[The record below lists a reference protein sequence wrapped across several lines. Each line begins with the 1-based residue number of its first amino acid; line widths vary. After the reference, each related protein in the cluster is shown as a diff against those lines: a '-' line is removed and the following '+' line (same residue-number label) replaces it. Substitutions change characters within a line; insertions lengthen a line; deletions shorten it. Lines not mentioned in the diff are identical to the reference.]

1 MTATIKAKKSNNLAF
16 PQGIKRYGLKG
27 ILNLIF
33 RPLPTLESNR
43 NRYGDIYYSPAFSSF
58 PPFIVIGNA
67 EGIEALFSADS
78 ELFESGTSNTAFQ
91 ALLGSQSIL
100 QLDGKPHQKRRKL
113 LMPSFH
119 GQRLQSYGTIITDIT
134 QSVINRWQKD
144 DIFSMRKITQDIT
157 LNVILQAVF
166 GIGQDNQY
174 DQLSQQISK
183 YLDLFNSP
191 LYTSALF
198 LPILQQNLGQWS
210 PWGNFL
216 HQKKKLHQLL
226 SKEIDKRQNNIDSED
241 ILSLLLSATDE
252 NGEHLSQSEIMDEL
266 MTLLFAGHETTASS
280 LAWAFYWLHSHPE
293 CYHHLQDELN
303 TINLDTDPTA
313 IAKLPYL
320 SAVVSESL
328 RIYPTAL
335 FSFSR
340 TLTTSWEF
348 MGYSLEKGM
357 SLAPCIYLVHHHP
370 DIYPNS
376 KEFKPERFLDRQF
389 SPYEFIP
396 FGGSNRRCLG
406 YALALY
412 EMKLVLATVLKQ
424 VNLKLVSSQPI
435 LPVRRGFTMSPK
447 GGVKMQVKEFFNPSI
462 VE

>member
-1 MTATIKAKKSNNLAF
+1 MTSTTEPIITQKSTF
-16 PQGIKRYGLKG
+16 PKGPNRYGLRG
-27 ILNLIF
+27 QLNFIF
-33 RPLPTLESNR
+33 QPLLKLESQR
-43 NRYGDIYYSPAFSSF
+43 NLYGDIYYSPEFSSF
-58 PPFIVIGNA
+58 PPFIIIANSQGV
-67 EGIEALFSADS
+67 EALFNTDP
-78 ELFESGTSNTAFQ
+78 ELFDTASSNAAFKP
-91 ALLGSQSIL
+91 LLGDYSIL
-100 QLDGKPHQKRRKL
+100 QLDGQPHAKRRKL

-119 GQRLQSYGTIITDIT
+119 GQRLQSYGKIITNIT
-134 QSVINRWQKD
+134 HSLITVLPKD
-144 DIFSMRKITQDIT
+144 KIFSMRELTQEIT

-166 GIGQDNQY
+166 GINKGNQY
-174 DQLSQQISK
+174 EELRKQISC

-191 LYTSALF
+191 LYTSTLF
-198 LPILQQNLGQWS
+198 LPFLQKDWGKWS
-210 PWGNFL
+210 PWGKFIY
-216 HQKKKLHQLL
+216 QREKVYQLL
-226 SKEIDKRQNNIDSED
+226 SQEIDKHKIIKNGED

-252 NGEHLSQSEIMDEL
+252 NGEHLSESEIMDEL

-280 LAWAFYWLHSHPE
+280 LAWAFYWLYSHPQT
-293 CYHHLQDELN
+293 YHNLRNELE
-303 TINLDTDPTA
+303 TITLETDPTE

-335 FSFSR
+335 FTFGR
-340 TLTTSWEF
+340 TLKSPLEF
-348 MGYSLEKGM
+348 MGYSFEKGM
-357 SLAPCIYLVHHHP
+357 SLIPCIYLLHHNP

-376 KEFKPERFLDRQF
+376 KEFKPERFLERQF

-424 VNLKLVSSQPI
+424 VDLKSVNTQPI

-447 GGVKMQVKEFFNPSI
+447 GGVKMQI
-462 VE
+462 VDFK